1 MEFIK
6 RLRRYRFFQHSFT
19 EPSQFFDSLIVV
31 PSMIGKLTNLNVL
44 NKDHQVFTWNL
55 TPVVTGMIVYFYTSF
70 DTAYAVRES
79 TEELIFCLVTI
90 GIGIQGAGRIFT
102 FLIFREKLV
111 WIHQYTTDLY
121 REECNPRTKSFLMDS
136 VFLLSVV
143 LKVMLTCY
151 AFTSISMDVAPLL
164 FTIVSGEKILP
175 FGFYL
180 PYLDRFTWFGYFS
193 NYVMHIFMTVYVSS
207 MDMGTD
213 SIYMMTLMSAFTQ
226 IDLLKLSLEE
236 MSEMVDQKHEDL
248 ENFFKKLINR
258 HQEHLQ
264 YLRTVEIV
272 YCFNFFLTFLCLAS
286 VLIMS
291 LFAVVKLSW
300 YQGYVFIAFIS
311 YQLFFGCFL
320 GTLLAMKNE
329 QLQHEIYKISWYKLS
344 IPHQKLLQFMLKSAQ
359 EPVCLTVIF
368 APLDMGTFLQ
378 VYKSIYSMFT
388 MLLTVQEE
396 E

>member
-1 MEFIK
+1 M
-6 RLRRYRFFQHSFT
+6 
-19 EPSQFFDSLIVV
+19 
-31 PSMIGKLTNLNVL
+31 
-44 NKDHQVFTWNL
+44 
-55 TPVVTGMIVYFYTSF
+55 
-70 DTAYAVRES
+70 
-79 TEELIFCLVTI
+79 C
-90 GIGIQGAGRIFT
+90 
-102 FLIFREKLV
+102 
-111 WIHQYTTDLY
+111 
-121 REECNPRTKSFLMDS
+121 
-136 VFLLSVV
+136 
-143 LKVMLTCY
+143 
-151 AFTSISMDVAPLL
+151 
-164 FTIVSGEKILP
+164 
-175 FGFYL
+175 
-180 PYLDRFTWFGYFS
+180 
-193 NYVMHIFMTVYVSS
+193 
-207 MDMGTD
+207 
-213 SIYMMTLMSAFTQ
+213 
-226 IDLLKLSLEE
+226 
-236 MSEMVDQKHEDL
+236 
-248 ENFFKKLINR
+248 NFFPNVISFR
-258 HQEHLQ
+258 

-291 LFAVVKLSW
+291 LFAVVKVSLLNVTQNNQFTKINQTTPWFSQLSW

-320 GTLLAMKNE
+320 GTLLAMKVIALFRRVNPLLIVAFVPFQNE

>member
-1 MEFIK
+1 
-6 RLRRYRFFQHSFT
+6 
-19 EPSQFFDSLIVV
+19 
-31 PSMIGKLTNLNVL
+31 MIGKLTNLNVL

-55 TPVVTGMIVYFYTSF
+55 APVVTGMIVYFYTSF

-320 GTLLAMKNE
+320 GTLLAMKVIALFRRVNPLLIVGFGPFQNE

-344 IPHQKLLQFMLKSAQ
+344 IPHQKLLQFILKSAQ

>member
-19 EPSQFFDSLIVV
+19 DPSEFFDSLIVV
-31 PSMIGKLTNLNVL
+31 PSMVAKLTNLNVL

-55 TPVVTGMIVYFYTSF
+55 APVVTGMLTYFYTSF

-111 WIHQYTTDLY
+111 WIHQYTKELY

-136 VFLLSVV
+136 VFLLSVI

-151 AFTSISMDVAPLL
+151 AFTSISLVVAPLL
-164 FTIVSGEKILP
+164 FTIASGEKILP

-180 PYLDRFTWFGYFS
+180 PYWDRFTWFGYFS
-193 NYVMHIFMTVYVSS
+193 NYVLHIFMTVYVSS

-226 IDLLKLSLEE
+226 IDLLKMSLEE

-258 HQEHLQ
+258 HQEHLH

-272 YCFNFFLTFLCLAS
+272 YCFNFFITFLCLAS